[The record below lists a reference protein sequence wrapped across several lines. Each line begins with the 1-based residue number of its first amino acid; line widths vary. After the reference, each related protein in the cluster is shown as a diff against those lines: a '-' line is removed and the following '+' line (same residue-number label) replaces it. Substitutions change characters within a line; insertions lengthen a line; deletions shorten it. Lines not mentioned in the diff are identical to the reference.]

1 VSADHDRKFFDIF
14 LIVLGGLV
22 ATTIGIYFVAQMT
35 GGRAQAQYIRE
46 DPAYIQLQEE
56 RIRPAGQ
63 VAIVGEDN
71 SNLPSSGLVPTTT
84 ASTASTSS
92 PAPVAAASAP
102 VEMSGK
108 QIYEAACSACHA
120 AGVAGAPKLG
130 DTAAWAPRIAQGAD
144 TLNKHAV
151 DGFQGNAG
159 YMPPKGG
166 RADLGDGSIHE
177 AVSYMVEN
185 SG

>member
-22 ATTIGIYFVAQMT
+22 ATTMGIYFVAQMT
-35 GGRAQAQYIRE
+35 GGRAQAQYIQE

-56 RIRPAGQ
+56 RISPAGQ

-71 SNLPSSGLVPTTT
+71 SDLPSSGIVQAATT
-84 ASTASTSS
+84 STAATTS
-92 PAPVAAASAP
+92 PAPATASAP

-108 QIYEAACSACHA
+108 QVYEAACSACHA
-120 AGVAGAPKLG
+120 AGVAGAPKMG
-130 DTAAWAPRIAQGAD
+130 DAAEWAPRIAQGAD

-151 DGFQGNAG
+151 EGFQGNAG

-166 RADLGDGSIHE
+166 RADLGDSSIHE
-177 AVSYMVEN
+177 AVSYMVDN